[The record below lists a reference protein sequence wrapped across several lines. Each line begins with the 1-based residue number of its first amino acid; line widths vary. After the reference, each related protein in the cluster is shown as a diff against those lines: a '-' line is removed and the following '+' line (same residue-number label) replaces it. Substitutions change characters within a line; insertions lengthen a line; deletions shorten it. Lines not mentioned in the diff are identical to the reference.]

1 MFVAQLWGVRSEMRK
16 GLREYLDTCH
26 RATLRLAG
34 KRETLVSALRSG
46 DESARGDV
54 LRVHRELAVL
64 LAIHMKPAWMTPE
77 DAAQEGVLAL
87 DRVIDSGTARIAQD
101 LASEID
107 HVLSSA
113 GGNRNDQ
120 AS

>member
-1 MFVAQLWGVRSEMRK
+1 MRK

-26 RATLRLAG
+26 RATLRLAHT
-34 KRETLVSALRSG
+34 RETLVSALRSG
-46 DESARGDV
+46 DESARRDV
-54 LRVHRELAVL
+54 VRVHRELAVL

-113 GGNRNDQ
+113 GGYRNDQ

>member
-1 MFVAQLWGVRSEMRK
+1 MRK
-16 GLREYLDTCH
+16 DLREYLDTCH
-26 RATLRLAG
+26 RATLRLAH

-46 DESARGDV
+46 DESVRRDV
-54 LRVHRELAVL
+54 VRVHRELAVL

-87 DRVIDSGTARIAQD
+87 ERVIDSGTSRIAQD

-107 HVLSSA
+107 HLA
-113 GGNRNDQ
+113 C
-120 AS
+120 A

>member
-1 MFVAQLWGVRSEMRK
+1 VRHETRK

-26 RATLRLAG
+26 RATLRFAG

-46 DESARGDV
+46 DESARRDV

-64 LAIHMKPAWMTPE
+64 LAIHMKPARMTPE
-77 DAAQEGVLAL
+77 DAAQEGLLAL
-87 DRVIDSGTARIAQD
+87 ERVIDSGSARIPQD

-107 HVLSSA
+107 HVLSSETP
-113 GGNRNDQ
+113 
-120 AS
+120 